1 MELVF
6 QTWAFRT
13 DTGTCIGPE
22 IADGN
27 EVKTR
32 SLLQNHTLWICG
44 AYYLVYQGIEGKA
57 DTLSLRN
64 NDCMLTVN
72 KLLSRTGLYFS

>member
-6 QTWAFRT
+6 QTWAFRA
-13 DTGTCIGPE
+13 DTGTCIEPE
-22 IADGN
+22 NADGD
-27 EVKTR
+27 EVKIR

-57 DTLSLRN
+57 DTLHSRN
-64 NDCMLTVN
+64 NDCMLIVN
-72 KLLSRTGLYFS
+72 KLLSRTGL